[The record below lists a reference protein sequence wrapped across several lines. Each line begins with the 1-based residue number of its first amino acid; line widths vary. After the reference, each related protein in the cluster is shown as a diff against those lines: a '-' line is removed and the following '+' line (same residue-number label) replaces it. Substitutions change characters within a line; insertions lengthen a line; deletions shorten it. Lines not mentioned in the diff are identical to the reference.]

1 MDESIILFFLQWKTS
16 SCPFAAKSSS
26 GLKDC
31 PLRSSKENERYSS
44 TVVVR
49 RLKLQDQCSQLEHHL
64 VIYANKKIAV
74 AQMIIIQP
82 IFNFLL
88 AKVSTFLDICV
99 RSKVNWF
106 ENFFFSQ
113 PLSIEDSNEQ

>member
-1 MDESIILFFLQWKTS
+1 MDESIILFFLQWKTTPS

-49 RLKLQDQCSQLEHHL
+49 RLKLQDQCSQLEHRL

-106 ENFFFSQ
+106 EIFFFFSAT
-113 PLSIEDSNEQ
+113 IY